1 MKKENM
7 SDLLETLKK
16 LRDQTLSIR
25 LYSEEIYEHFSKK
38 IESLEQALINVEDD
52 KDYENSYTLNLVSE
66 VTKLEFEVNHYMK
79 TGRLNAEANLVFGE
93 QDFIS
98 GQEMEKQHR
107 IGVYKSLVDVI
118 SEMKTVDVERL
129 KKLKEQWDREKDKYN
144 YSEVERDAIE
154 KALANAYIEYQI
166 KTCSNEGKFPDEPKE
181 DFCLPEFYESELKK
195 KIVDHISTL
204 PKESPERLEL
214 ESYFINWDLP
224 TIMKSTVVWKALSGR
239 EPEIPLEQLIDSYKP
254 AEKATPQKENQEK
267 DEANPNNLPLDLN
280 GITSGNAVLIIYE
293 NQLPNGAIERKRK
306 IKPLDEKGRF
316 KLFFNKDKVVRL
328 FFLEGTKEL
337 SFTKKGKTKGSVSQL
352 ADFPNLREVY
362 LPSTLRT
369 IEQGYFYNCA
379 NLESVHLAN
388 GTYYKPNPQLFPEN
402 TKIVEGQEKTDKA
415 IVINEP
421 EEQSVLFTQK
431 LSTGER
437 KTIKIPLKDGCIVP
451 KSFTKSGIVGV
462 EEARFT
468 KGTKEV
474 CEGYWTNDYDSYYI
488 SGGVYS
494 DIQGLRK
501 IVLPEGLR
509 DVGPDTFKNCRSL
522 EEIEFSDGI
531 ERLGLRIFDG
541 CTSLK
546 TVILPSTLRTID
558 AFSFEGC
565 SSLQSIDF
573 PDGLERIEQGAFKG
587 CEGLQSISL
596 PENFDT
602 ISQEAFKNCYNL
614 KKVKFPTK
622 KMGSILDTAFE
633 NCASLGEICFPHS
646 MGELRKDAFLN
657 CSSIERVL
665 LPREYKKIEQ
675 PFKGDKEIKYVV
687 MPNTMSEDEAKSI
700 FDGIYYI
707 NFLVTKDVPEDISP
721 EAYLTSQVEKAIQA
735 RQNEYK
741 RQNEEAKKKREQEEQ
756 AKSEDNWDIVQ

>member
-7 SDLLETLKK
+7 SDALNTLKK
-16 LRDQTLSIR
+16 LREQTLSIR
-25 LYSEEIYEHFSKK
+25 LYSEEIYEHFIKK
-38 IESLEQALINVEDD
+38 IEDLEQSLNNVDDD
-52 KDYENSYTLNLVSE
+52 KDYENSYSLKIIGE
-66 VTKLEFEVNHYMK
+66 VTKLEYEIEHFMK
-79 TGRLNAEANLVFGE
+79 TGRINSDPNLVFSE
-93 QDFIS
+93 QGIVS
-98 GQEMEKQHR
+98 GQEMFKRHR
-107 IGVYKSLVDVI
+107 IESYKTEVGDLSKKKTINVEDVR
-118 SEMKTVDVERL
+118 E
-129 KKLKEQWDREKDKYN
+129 LKEQWDREKDKYN

-166 KTCSNEGKFPDEPKE
+166 KTIANEGKFPDEPKE
-181 DFCLPEFYESELKK
+181 EFCLPEFYESELKE
-195 KIVDHISTL
+195 KISYIIQTL
-204 PKESPERLEL
+204 PKDSHERFKL
-214 ESYFINWDLP
+214 ESYQIGWDLP
-224 TIMKSTVVWKALSGR
+224 TVMKSTTVWKALSGR
-239 EPEIPLEQLIDSYKP
+239 EPEIPLEQLLDSYKP

-267 DEANPNNLPLDLN
+267 DETNPNNLPLDLN

-293 NQLPNGAIERKRK
+293 NQLPDGTIERKRK
-306 IKPLDEKGRF
+306 IKTLDEKGRF

-328 FFLEGTKEL
+328 FFLEGTKKL

-402 TKIVEGQEKTDKA
+402 AKVVEGQGKADKA

-437 KTIKIPLKDGCIVP
+437 KTIKLPLKDGCIVP

-468 KGTKEV
+468 RGTKEV

-509 DVGPDTFKNCRSL
+509 SVGPDTFKNCRSL
-522 EEIEFSDGI
+522 EEVKFSDEI

-541 CTSLK
+541 CSSLK

-558 AFSFEGC
+558 AFSFEDC

-573 PDGLERIEQGAFKG
+573 PDSLERIEQGAFKG
-587 CEGLQSISL
+587 CEGLQNISL
-596 PENFDT
+596 PENFET
-602 ISQEAFKNCYNL
+602 ISQEGFKNCYNL
-614 KKVKFPTK
+614 KKVKLPTK
-622 KMGSILDTAFE
+622 KMGSILDNAFE

-657 CSSIERVL
+657 CSSLQRVL

-675 PFKGDKEIKYVV
+675 PFKGDKAIKYVV

-700 FDGIYYI
+700 FNGIYYI

-721 EAYLTSQVEKAIQA
+721 EEYLTSQVEKAEQA

-756 AKSEDNWDIVQ
+756 AKGDDKGDIVQ